1 MPFKVQSWEDY
12 WELYSQLINYLIASN
27 EELVVAELKEAQKY
41 VNGFTDG
48 WHDFKNEFERVVL
61 SYRSRLTS
69 EQLGLAEYLLMTL
82 RQSLANR

>member
-1 MPFKVQSWEDY
+1 MLYKVQSWEDY
-12 WELYSQLINYLIASN
+12 WELYNQLINFLTASK

-48 WHDFKNEFERVVL
+48 WHDFKNEFERVIL
-61 SYRSRLTS
+61 SYRSKLTA
-69 EQLGLAEYLLMTL
+69 EQLRLAEYLLMTL